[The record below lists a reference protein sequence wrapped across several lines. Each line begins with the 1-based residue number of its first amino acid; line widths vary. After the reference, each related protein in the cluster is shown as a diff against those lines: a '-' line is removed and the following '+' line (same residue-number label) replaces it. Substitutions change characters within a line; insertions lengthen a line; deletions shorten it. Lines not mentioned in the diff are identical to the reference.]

1 MINGCN
7 KKEKKCCGVSKVVI
21 PAALGDENGEYKPQN
36 GAYSN
41 TLVEYQA
48 SGVSYLYSNDGI
60 PTRMGDGIVATI
72 EVGETTTLQPG
83 ESATVENTGDK
94 YHAVFNFG
102 IPKGDKGDK
111 GDTGATGATGATGQA
126 ATIAV
131 GSTTTLTPGSS
142 ATVTNSGTS
151 SAATFNFGI
160 PQGVKGDTGSVKSA
174 YVTSLPS
181 TGNENTYYLNGD
193 TATTGSVSGTAVQIT
208 NADNTGEISDFKLNG
223 NTEQTTY
230 SGKNKLPIIDGTATT
245 RGITATVTD
254 GILTLNGTSTGSGI
268 LKLTNGVEG
277 AEALAPSETWLA
289 ETFPI
294 TNLNGANIAIDYQS
308 GTSPQASSAFRIYGS
323 TSTYINQWYPLTSD
337 QATAWTSDT
346 QAPSCL
352 CFFFGNGITFSNYK
366 ITLQIESGS
375 TATSFEKFVGGIP
388 SPNPD
393 YPQAVNVVT
402 GEQVVK
408 VEGKN
413 LFDNTL
419 LAKGS
424 VTVTDGVATGTA
436 QQFYSAWN
444 NTGGLLDSYPTQLTI
459 TAEAYTDGND
469 STASTTGLR
478 IRVIYTDNTSDYA
491 SWPNNTSSYTLASIT
506 TNVNKTIKSVVFSYN
521 SSASNI
527 WHIRNVQLELGNQ
540 ATTYE
545 AFRGTDYEVNLGK
558 NLLQNTLL
566 TEATEKNGV
575 TVTPNADGTFTL
587 NGTAT
592 ANGYFN
598 LCHDGTIL
606 TASTYVADVG
616 STTKSVTTGN
626 FTYSASITNG
636 RIFSVSYDN
645 SNKYWFFVTKS
656 GETYNNAILKIQLE
670 RGTTATSY
678 APYFTPIEL
687 CKIGTYQDY
696 IWNDNGT
703 WKVHKA
709 VKKVVLDGT
718 EGWLY
723 GGLPNVYYT
732 MNISG
737 YATSNNVPVS
747 DYFTGVENV
756 SGASGMGT
764 KPDGSI
770 AFITSPTTLR
780 FYVKSTKFT
789 DASGT
794 ELTTWLGTHN
804 TTVYYALATATD
816 TAITESA
823 LITQLDNLVSAE
835 LLSGVNN
842 IMLVPAN
849 QPDGTMSI
857 DYTTWDKHD
866 RYDVYIW
873 NDAIGDYQLIHAGGG
888 NN

>member
-1 MINGCN
+1 MNKIIVNNPKNVIN
-7 KKEKKCCGVSKVVI
+7 SKIGKNYFKLVGTGG
-21 PAALGDENGEYKPQN
+21 PKGDKGDKGDTGAA
-36 GAYSN
+36 
-41 TLVEYQA
+41 
-48 SGVSYLYSNDGI
+48 
-60 PTRMGDGIVATI
+60 ATI
-72 EVGETTTLQPG
+72 
-83 ESATVENTGDK
+83 SAGTASSLPAGSSPTVTNSGTSSA
-94 YHAVFNFG
+94 AVFNFG

-111 GDTGATGATGATGQA
+111 GDTGATGAAATITVGSTTTGAAGTNASVTNTGTSGAAVLNFTIPRGDKGETGATGATGATGQA
-126 ATIAV
+126 ATVAV
-131 GSTTTLTPGSS
+131 GSTTTLTPGSN

-230 SGKNKLPIIDGTATT
+230 SGKNLFDGVMEDGGFYATGLDAPNPSRIRAKNYT
-245 RGITATVTD
+245 PVKPNTTYNIKVYSWDTTKGTTCGVSVSFYDNNDYTTSRLSYNDWSNAGQNNGATFTTPSGCTYIRFLIGI
-254 GILTLNGTSTGSGI
+254 GSGVSGG
-268 LKLTNGVEG
+268 T
-277 AEALAPSETWLA
+277 
-289 ETFPI
+289 
-294 TNLNGANIAIDYQS
+294 NIAYSDVGNIQM
-308 GTSPQASSAFRIYGS
+308 IEGS
-323 TSTYINQWYPLTSD
+323 TP
-337 QATAWTSDT
+337 TAYE
-346 QAPSCL
+346 P
-352 CFFFGNGITFSNYK
+352 Y
-366 ITLQIESGS
+366 
-375 TATSFEKFVGGIP
+375 VGGIA

-413 LFDNTL
+413 LVDIGSQSFTTYYQKTGLSIPAGTYALSANITSSDTTL
-419 LAKGS
+419 TKSRAY
-424 VTVTDGVATGTA
+424 
-436 QQFYSAWN
+436 FYSE
-444 NTGGLLDSYPTQLTI
+444 NTALGYLDLTRNTRASGTI
-459 TAEAYTDGND
+459 TLNATTD
-469 STASTTGLR
+469 R
-478 IRVIYTDNTSDYA
+478 IVLYSA
-491 SWPNNTSSYTLASIT
+491 SSYSDS
-506 TNVNKTIKSVVFSYN
+506 NGKT
-521 SSASNI
+521 AT
-527 WHIRNVQLELGNQ
+527 WADVQLELGNQ

-545 AFRGTDYEVNLGK
+545 AYRGTDYEVNLGK

-575 TVTPNADGTFTL
+575 TATPNADGTFTL

-678 APYFTPIEL
+678 TPYITPIEL

-709 VKKVVLDGT
+709 TGKHTLDGS
-718 EGWLY
+718 ENWLS
-723 GGLPNVYYT
+723 GQTLTNTTHFNIGDFTTVFDGIKVPTDDTQLGLC
-732 MNISG
+732 M
-737 YATSNNVPVS
+737 S
-747 DYFTGVENV
+747 DYFIEKANLYNIDQVGIDLHQNKNLIVGVQN
-756 SGASGMGT
+756 
-764 KPDGSI
+764 SI
-770 AFITSPTTLR
+770 ATTVAN
-780 FYVKSTKFT
+780 FK
-789 DASGT
+789 
-794 ELTTWLGTHN
+794 TWLGTHN

-816 TAITESA
+816 TTITESA

-849 QPDGTMSI
+849 QPNGTMSI

-873 NDAIGDYQLIHAGGG
+873 NDTIGDYQLIHAGGG